1 MLFFPDLE
9 IAQSSINF
17 RWRFRQRPRQ
27 QESNQRTPT
36 LDEPLCQDAEG
47 ISPPPK
53 LLMPMRQVAK
63 PSAPTLTH
71 LGRQELRR
79 CQCTAKLLL
88 DFEFALGIAHC
99 GVPLTAPIIQVG
111 RFRGRENAVALCTD
125 CID

>member
-1 MLFFPDLE
+1 
-9 IAQSSINF
+9 
-17 RWRFRQRPRQ
+17 
-27 QESNQRTPT
+27 
-36 LDEPLCQDAEG
+36 DAEG
-47 ISPPPK
+47 NSPPPK

-125 CID
+125 CIDVCPDWTRRVVGGFGIVHLVARFTLAHLSSR